1 MLKQVYHFLWAFI
14 SAVFYRFPSKSIAVI
29 GVTGT
34 KGKSTTVNLAHQIL
48 QENGY
53 KTASLSSIRFRI
65 GNKEEKNTLK
75 MTMPGRFGIQRFL
88 RRAVNNNCDFVV
100 LEVTSEG
107 IAQHRHRFIDFD
119 VATLTNLSKEHIER
133 HKGFENYKKAKGE
146 LFIQTPIHI
155 LNLNSKKINYF
166 LNIPAS
172 NKYGYECPPL
182 SFKQKTA
189 SKNQPQP
196 DSVKKD
202 HLIKAEEVEELAE
215 SIKFKINNISFHLN
229 LLGKFNVYN
238 ALAAITIAYSQGIA
252 IEKCKAPLESSSRIP
267 GRMEKVVKQPF
278 SVIVDYAHTPQSLE
292 EVYKTTASNIPKETK
307 LIGVLGACG
316 GGRDRWKRPEM
327 GKIAVEYCNKIILTN
342 EDPYDE
348 DPHKILDEI
357 KGGVVANSGSENIV
371 EEIIDRREAIRKALE
386 SAQPNDAVIITGKG
400 SEPWMCVEKGRK
412 VPWDDRQIVKEELA
426 KITSSKNLK
435 I

>member
-1 MLKQVYHFLWAFI
+1 MLKDIYHFLWAFV
-14 SAVFYRFPSKSIAVI
+14 STVFYRFPSKSIAVI

-34 KGKSTTVNLAHQIL
+34 KGKSTTVNLTHQIL

-53 KTASLSSIRFRI
+53 KTASLSSIRFKI
-65 GNKEEKNTLK
+65 ANKEEKNTLK
-75 MTMPGRFGIQRFL
+75 MTMPGRFGTQRFL

-107 IAQHRHRFIDFD
+107 IAQHRHRFIDFEI
-119 VATLTNLSKEHIER
+119 AALTNLSKEHIER
-133 HKGFENYKKAKGE
+133 HGGFENYKKAKGK
-146 LFIQTPIHI
+146 LFTQTPKTHV
-155 LNLNSKKINYF
+155 LNMDSKEINYF

-172 NKYGYECPPL
+172 NKYGYECPALAFP
-182 SFKQKTA
+182 KQKIA

-196 DSVKKD
+196 DSIRKD
-202 HLIKAEEVEELAE
+202 HLIKAEEVEELEE
-215 SIKFKINNISFHLN
+215 SIKFTINNISFHLN

-252 IEKCKAPLESSSRIP
+252 IEKCKAPLESSQGIP

-292 EVYKTTASNIPKETK
+292 EVYKTAASNLSEEAR

-327 GKIAVEYCNKIILTN
+327 GKIAAEYCNKIILTN

-348 DPHKILDEI
+348 NPHKILDEI
-357 KGGVVANSGSENIV
+357 KGGVVAGFGSESIV
-371 EEIIDRREAIRKALE
+371 EEIIDRRKAIRKALE

-400 SEPWMCVEKGRK
+400 SEPWMCVEKGGK

-426 KITSSKNLK
+426 KITPSKR
-435 I
+435 